1 MSQTPGRLGAPAAA
15 PAPAFPRAISVA
27 QNILDES
34 FMRGVFNR
42 HADSNSKRELSS
54 LALIAALKEAGAP
67 LVLSS
72 SFSEDDIFRRAD
84 ANLSGAVDFEEYE
97 RCIKASVFATH
108 SIFEGSCARLG
119 CRTSYR
125 CFWRTTTLRYRPSAP
140 ARIWCFCE
148 DVIIF
153 ADFCSCASCLCHG
166 F

>member
-1 MSQTPGRLGAPAAA
+1 MPETPGRLGAPAAA
-15 PAPAFPRAISVA
+15 PAPAFHRAISFA

-42 HADSNSKRELSS
+42 HVDSNSKRELSS

-72 SFSEDDIFRRAD
+72 SFCDDDIFRRAD

-97 RCIKASVFATH
+97 RYVTVSAFVTH

-125 CFWRTTTLRYRPSAP
+125 CF
-140 ARIWCFCE
+140 
-148 DVIIF
+148 
-153 ADFCSCASCLCHG
+153 
-166 F
+166 